1 VSDRGGA
8 ARLDQTRGDALARM
22 RRGDLYDPADP
33 ELMDDRERCHRQV
46 DRFNAARAAN
56 AGDRDRIIRG
66 LFGHVGVDVEV
77 EPPLS
82 CDYGINVSIGDRSF
96 VNYGAV
102 ILDCATV
109 TIGADVHI
117 GPSVQL
123 LTTVHPLDPAL
134 RRTKVESAAPIVIH
148 DGVLLGGGVIV
159 CPGVTIGENT
169 VVGAGSVVVDDLP
182 AGVVA
187 VGNPARVARTL

>member
-1 VSDRGGA
+1 MGGA
-8 ARLDQTRGDALARM
+8 QDRM

-33 ELMDDRERCHRQV
+33 ELVNDRERCHRQI
-46 DRFNAARAAN
+46 DRFNTARAAN
-56 AGDRDRIIRG
+56 VGDRDRIIRA
-66 LFGHVGVDVEV
+66 LFVHVGVGVEI

-96 VNYGAV
+96 VNCGAV

-109 TIGADVHI
+109 TIGADVQI
-117 GPSVQL
+117 GPNVQL
-123 LTTVHPLDPAL
+123 LTATHPLDRAL

-148 DGVLLGGGVIV
+148 DGVWLGGGVIV
-159 CPGVTIGENT
+159 CPGVTIGEDT

-182 AGVVA
+182 ASVVA
-187 VGNPARVARTL
+187 VGNPARVVRSL

>member
-1 VSDRGGA
+1 MGA
-8 ARLDQTRGDALARM
+8 ALDRM

-33 ELMDDRERCHRQV
+33 ELVDDRERCHRQV
-46 DRFNAARAAN
+46 DRFNTARAAN
-56 AGDRDRIIRG
+56 VGDRDRIIRG

-123 LTTVHPLDPAL
+123 LTPVHPLDPAL

-182 AGVVA
+182 GGAVA